1 MKQRAFFI
9 IFIAANKTFKLLK
22 LNSHS
27 YILYSFLCFHVLS
40 SQFWLNLIKYFLLVF
55 INYVNDELA
64 FDKSARLKSLKR

>member
-27 YILYSFLCFHVLS
+27 YILYSFLCCLVLS
-40 SQFWLNLIKYFLLVF
+40 SQFRLNLIKYFLLVF

-64 FDKSARLKSLKR
+64 FDKSARFKSLKR